1 VAVLEPVEISV
12 TVHPEG
18 AVDAAA
24 LRPLLEP
31 AVASGRDVI
40 VDLAGVTDLAT
51 SAVGALLRVRHAG
64 VQVTCVNASRPVLAV
79 LRGTGAALLLGV
91 SPG

>member
-1 VAVLEPVEISV
+1 MAVLEPVEISA
-12 TVHPEG
+12 TVHPVG
-18 AVDAAA
+18 PLDAAA

-31 AVASGRDVI
+31 AIADGRDLVI
-40 VDLAGVTDLAT
+40 DLAAVTDLAT

-64 VQVTCVNASRPVLAV
+64 LRVTCINAQPAALAV

-91 SPG
+91 SPA

>member
-1 VAVLEPVEISV
+1 MAVLEPVEISV

-31 AVASGRDVI
+31 AVADGRALI
-40 VDLAGVTDLAT
+40 VDLSAVTELAT

-64 VQVTCVNASRPVLAV
+64 LRVTCVNARPPVLAV

>member
-24 LRPLLEP
+24 LRPQLE
-31 AVASGRDVI
+31 AAIADGRDVV
-40 VDLAGVTDLAT
+40 VDLAAVTELST

-64 VQVTCVNASRPVLAV
+64 VRVTCVNAQPSALGV